1 MKAIDPQ
8 KHSTDVIMFDGASNV
23 QLGGKLLKVHYPK
36 LTVMRG
42 VEHTVSLFFNDVS
55 KIPIVNQMIS
65 AHKMI
70 YNFLVLVYITSLIP
84 YLNPNL
90 MISTKETLDY
100 SVETRLEWLDISWEY
115 IETCVCG
122 KFFKPLYH
130 LLNFSVFVLLPN
142 SPKH

>member
-1 MKAIDPQ
+1 M
-8 KHSTDVIMFDGASNV
+8 DVIMFDGASNV
-23 QLGGKLLKVHYPK
+23 QLVGKILMVHYQK

-42 VEHTVSLFFNDVS
+42 VEHTVLLLFNDVS

-65 AHKMI
+65 AHRMI

-84 YLNPNL
+84 YLNPN
-90 MISTKETLDY
+90 IKTSTKETLVY
-100 SVETRLEWLDISWEY
+100 LVEMRLDCLDISWGCT
-115 IETCVCG
+115 ETFRRG

-130 LLNFSVFVLLPN
+130 LLNYSVFLLLPI